1 MSRALTGL
9 TEPTAPTR
17 APTRSISVAD
27 RIRSAVLSGDFPP
40 GARLHEMRLSE
51 LLAVSRTPIRSAL
64 QTLASEGLLDYA
76 PNRGYSVRAFQI
88 SEIVDAYDIR
98 ANLEAMTAKFA
109 AERGLSDEHRR
120 NIEAALARGDAL
132 LTTTS
137 LTDLDRIEFGEI
149 NVIIHD
155 TIHEAARS
163 RMLGEM
169 LRLCE
174 RVPQSSVSNVVAF
187 EFINIV
193 DRHDDHH
200 KIYDAIVARDAAR
213 AESLMRE
220 HVASIKIGLV
230 RSLTGREPAGLADR
244 LQAAGAR

>member
-1 MSRALTGL
+1 MNRTL
-9 TEPTAPTR
+9 TEPQQLAGGR

-27 RIRSAVLSGDFPP
+27 RIRSAVLSGDFAP

-51 LLAVSRTPIRSAL
+51 LLGVSRTPIRSAL

-76 PNRGYSVRAFQI
+76 PNRGYAVRSFQI

-109 AERGLSDEHRR
+109 AERGLNDEHRR
-120 NIEAALARGDAL
+120 DIETALARGDRL
-132 LTTTS
+132 LTKS
-137 LTDLDRIEFGEI
+137 PLTDLDRIEFGEI

-155 TIHEAARS
+155 RVHDAARS

-174 RVPQSSVSNVVAF
+174 RVPQSSLNNVVAF

-200 KIYDAIVARDAAR
+200 KIYDAILGRDAAR
-213 AESLMRE
+213 AEALMRE
-220 HVASIKIGLV
+220 HVASIKTGLV
-230 RSLTGREPAGLADR
+230 RSLTGREPTGLAER
-244 LQAAGAR
+244 LQAAGGR